1 MKKIVYLDNGATTKV
16 LDEAKEAC
24 VNYMQENFFNPSALY
39 ENAIKVAR
47 DIKSAREKIA
57 NILGVEESTI
67 VFTSSGTESDNQAL
81 FCSRKKP
88 ASRIIISASEHSAVY
103 NSAMELKQRGFD
115 VVLCKV
121 DVNGKVVEEDF
132 ARLLTK
138 DVSLVSIMHVNNVT
152 GAVNDI
158 KKLVEMTKEVC
169 PNALFHSDGVQAF
182 CKIPTKLKSLGV
194 DLYSAS
200 SHKIGGVKGS
210 GFLYVKKGLNISPLL
225 FGGGQERGLR
235 SSTENV
241 PAIMSFAKA
250 AELAFKKMPELK
262 EKGNMFFD
270 ELKLRLQAEIK
281 DLMFL
286 TPENHAPHIFAL
298 TFKDVRG
305 ETLMHTLEDSGFI
318 LGIGSACS
326 SKKGT
331 ARIPESLG
339 LNGGFEQ
346 GMIRIS
352 INPYEDYDA
361 EALAGAIVENYKIL
375 RKYTRV

>member
-1 MKKIVYLDNGATTKV
+1 MKEIVYLDNGATTKV
-16 LDEAKEAC
+16 LDEAKETC
-24 VNYMQENFFNPSALY
+24 IKYMQESFFNPSALY
-39 ENAIKVAR
+39 EKAIKVSR

-67 VFTSSGTESDNQAL
+67 VFTSSGSESDNQAL
-81 FCSRKKP
+81 FCSHKKP
-88 ASRIIISASEHSAVY
+88 NSRIIISASEHSAIY

-121 DVNGKVVEEDF
+121 DTNGKVVEDEF
-132 ARLLTK
+132 VKLLNK
-138 DVSLVSIMHVNNVT
+138 NVSLVSIMHVNNVT

-158 KKLVEMTKEVC
+158 KRLVEITKANC
-169 PNALFHSDGVQAF
+169 PIALFHSDGVQSF

-200 SHKIGGVKGS
+200 SHKIGAVKGS
-210 GFLYVKKGLNISPLL
+210 GFLYVKKGCNISPLI

-241 PAIMSFAKA
+241 PAIMSFATASEIAVKHMA
-250 AELAFKKMPELK
+250 KLK
-262 EKGNMFFD
+262 EKGKLFFD
-270 ELKLRLQAEIK
+270 ELKTCLSREIK
-281 DLMFL
+281 DILFL
-286 TPENHAPHIFAL
+286 TPDVSAPHILAL
-298 TFKDVRG
+298 AFKDVRG
-305 ETLMHTLEDSGFI
+305 ETLMHTLEDSGYI

-331 ARIPESLG
+331 ARIPEALG
-339 LNGGFEQ
+339 LNGGYQE
-346 GMIRIS
+346 GIIRIS
-352 INPYEDYDA
+352 INPYDDYDA
-361 EALAGAIVENYKIL
+361 EALAKSIIENYNIL